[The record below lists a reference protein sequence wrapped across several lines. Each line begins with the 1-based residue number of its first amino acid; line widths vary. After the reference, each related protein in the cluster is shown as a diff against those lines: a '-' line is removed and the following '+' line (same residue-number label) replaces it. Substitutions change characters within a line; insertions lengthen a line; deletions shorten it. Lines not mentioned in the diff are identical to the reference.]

1 MQRRNILR
9 RNQSVK
15 PELSVDSCEEERKD
29 GELFENDQAVSDS
42 DSFDKN
48 EELDEED
55 YEDQINDI
63 RVKKRKR
70 RE

>member
-9 RNQSVK
+9 RNQPVK
-15 PELSVDSCEEERKD
+15 PELSADSLEEERKD
-29 GELFENDQAVSDS
+29 GELFENEQAVSDS

-63 RVKKRKR
+63 RVRKRKR